1 MLSIVERRTLRKIV
15 PTIKTPHPR
24 DLDEKERRVVEA
36 ILDFW
41 VLCGLPPSCVE
52 LADILGVCS
61 GTIRRW
67 IDRAAIKGHLEVR
80 RRKARWHVPVNR

>member
-1 MLSIVERRTLRKIV
+1 MLSTVERRTLRRIV
-15 PTIKTPHPR
+15 PTVTIPKAQV
-24 DLDEKERRVVEA
+24 LNEKERRVEEA

-52 LADILGVCS
+52 LADILGVCP
-61 GTIRRW
+61 GTIRNW

-80 RRKARWHVPVNR
+80 KRKARWHVPVNR